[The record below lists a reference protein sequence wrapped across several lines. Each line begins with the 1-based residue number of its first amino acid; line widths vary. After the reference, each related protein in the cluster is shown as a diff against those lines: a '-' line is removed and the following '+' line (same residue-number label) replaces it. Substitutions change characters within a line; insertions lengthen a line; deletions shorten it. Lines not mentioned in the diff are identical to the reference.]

1 MKNKLKNSFF
11 KEKLY
16 ISLNSSICKNP
27 SLNIKKFHPIN
38 TFYSPINQTETNDG
52 KHKRDLESILKERK
66 NGSYKIS
73 SKRNFRTIIFQ
84 NWNTKNNIPKE
95 VGNCLNFPV
104 IMDMK
109 LLNKKS
115 SDNID
120 ILNNIKYE
128 YYYPVS
134 NRKDLVLPSEL
145 KKHKNKKHKNF
156 NSYDRGWKL
165 ITNYFYQNKKEREL
179 QKRQLLKMKL
189 TAQNLSIHPTKGE
202 DTKKEKE
209 KEKEKEDEKYNKKR
223 QSTQSINNLNING
236 KKDKQKNNGFR
247 NRSEKISREGTLRQ
261 KSKISVKPLDL
272 DKVEEKKKEFIKNK
286 NINISKAS
294 SSITDTNKRF
304 SDIFKSETTIN
315 IQNENILNEP
325 KDNEASSN
333 EKKNINVQDG
343 DKEEPS
349 LDLDKTIDWETFEE
363 YKDLEENQFLYAIKK
378 GKPLSYYLIDF
389 KELKKINEKET
400 NEKYNKHKLKKNQNY
415 TPKHS
420 EEVLIINYMTISSE
434 SVIIYVNGKPES
446 YNINEFKSLYMNYKN
461 LITIPLFKYWNK
473 SKIFKLWLKYVQR
486 QRRKKYEK
494 KLKERL
500 HILDRP
506 VFNGIKYIKK
516 ILGDL
521 TTINI
526 FRLNSKEPK
535 FPNQFMLDYHY
546 EIIVINKDFDLI
558 RSKVKEIIKNMCD
571 KEVQNFMATKK
582 ITDMNDEIEENK
594 MMAKIEEKRMENYNL
609 DNHDHDHDEKNNEQN
624 MGENFNDLNDNK
636 TNKENILNRDKSF
649 NYNYKIMKHREI
661 LKNVHIPEDLY
672 KSRVTKDEKFRKQND
687 DFIKNETN
695 FAQIATKRSFY
706 CKILKIIRLID
717 HFFNEAKMKAVCKSL
732 AILNRKIE
740 KYYDFYQNKFT
751 IYPLL
756 KISILSIGDEIKY
769 MPEFNNLEE
778 LFFEKF
784 IQENIFNFVNKKNFV
799 DPQEFPLYM
808 TCYEEVFEKSFDQN
822 ASLLN
827 RIKNDDEIN
836 DLINNIKSIFYKIGD
851 ELNNKVDELRVILS
865 NYNKYSKIDFK
876 EFEESLTPKKI
887 QEYLNYVYKERDKTL
902 NLSKI
907 NNIGIFELNIEQLLE
922 LITNGPNIYLK
933 KAKDIVPRVVK
944 NKQTDLINL
953 LNEYIKHLSKEVKHV
968 EGFIKLKHAFDQ
980 CKNDKYKVDEME
992 TEIGDYIDIM
1002 NNKKNKIPVDQNFI
1016 ENQSLLR
1023 ILKLQY
1029 EELFQK
1035 INNDI
1040 ENNLNKYKEILINDI
1055 KDFDKELD
1063 KVSVQLN
1070 DDLINNYCN
1079 KFNEIFIELRGLQNK
1094 MDNLVEKKDSFLD
1107 EVYELELEDETANV
1121 KKIDNIVNEFETK
1134 KEIWEKTK
1142 EFESLIKEI
1151 ENKEVLKLELK
1162 NVSEKF
1168 NYCINLCEKSFEFL
1182 PNFNV
1187 PKTLMKKVIPYKKI
1201 LDVIEVIQNPVI
1213 QNNESKFDELKSLL
1227 NLNNIELSKYI
1238 DIYSGS
1244 FNEKFTVEALKDINL
1259 NEVDK
1264 FVEFN
1269 KIANEEERLR
1279 IFIKDKYDEIN
1290 MRRLKYKFQKNAHN
1304 TMTYIYINKNLEENE
1319 YEFVEENI
1327 MILRKESLNPCNW
1340 VVLPKLT
1347 QLLNNYERFR
1357 QFMNLVD
1364 IYNNKIREIDGI
1376 LLSQEFLKEYPSEN
1390 KRIVNESQLRYLVK
1404 LLQDNKFLSKLF
1416 QDNIFNKIFSC
1427 LNSLLDGIEKNI
1439 FAINKFIDKRRK
1451 ETPQYYIMDNHEIMY
1466 LYNHKEDEAFLQ
1478 RIIKRLF
1485 PWIKNID
1492 LNYNIK
1498 YENKIQKIDNY
1509 SNDEYIKIKTF
1520 DDEDILLKNLKA
1532 SKHLKEYI
1540 DIIYAELS
1548 KSMKEHIKAHK
1559 KNNEAIYKNKK
1570 NKKINELL
1578 KSLINQVSGNQLI
1591 QEIFICIYY
1600 SMMDNIEKCLKS
1612 DETFDKLF
1620 ELYNICKQDMVKFIY
1635 EKINDD
1641 DKNNGI
1647 NRRKL
1652 FCLLS
1657 LFNYFISVLED
1668 IIHEDVQSPSDFC
1681 FVKYL
1686 NPKIESDTLMFYFLG
1701 NLFSVEYGFDYIG
1714 IMNNFILLT
1723 NNEKVLIQLINAY
1736 EFFKKPII
1744 LNNNYIKVENSEIVE
1759 NTPYTYDSISTIS
1772 AFLGK
1777 NIIEY
1782 SCNKNTDINIVK
1794 NLLCS
1799 YNKFGPWIRINN
1811 LYNLCSIYDFEII
1824 SNQIIEV
1831 YYQLKHSE
1839 EELIT
1844 MKNGDKILINNENF
1858 NIILDLRDYSDKNAQ
1873 KILGNNYFD
1882 DYRIINYIQIDF
1894 EFYIQMNLINLG
1906 FKNYELIMNRI
1917 LLSLNYIYSKLYHN
1931 RINFSNKFF
1940 IYNIFN
1946 LLSNRIIKNKN
1957 YHIQNIE
1964 LIKSDDVNIR
1974 INNYNN
1980 KKEIYEINSLK
1991 LIKDYES
1998 KSIYEEMKNL
2008 ISSLYK
2014 DTISTNIY
2022 NSILYF
2028 LDDVFCMIND
2038 EKNQKIK
2045 NDNNI
2050 NENENLNKEQTD
2062 IITEQINIL
2071 TSKYEISPKS
2081 NYYNKLYQ
2089 LAQNFDNYNSFIIF
2103 GPSLSGKTTLFYLL
2117 LSLIKKIKNTNEI
2130 TTTVN
2135 NLPLY
2140 PGAIP
2145 GLFDNFSNHRAFMF
2159 FNDNKMSRINDILI
2173 DLYENGNKSRLFENS
2188 NEKENKKELK
2198 DNASLNSNDSENTE
2212 KLKEKS
2218 LSYKKINIL
2227 SFLGEISNDW
2237 LQFLLNNNEFL
2248 VVKDKAIDK
2257 LFFETNDLKNLN
2269 QSLITSENVF
2279 YICVSNENDN
2289 GLNWENIVHKYINT
2303 ECDINNSNNSLNIK
2317 LYIRGIF
2324 LKYCTILID
2333 FINNNINS
2341 VNNQYISQNYIV
2353 NNLINFFDSFLKIKC
2368 EVTETDNIYKKSI
2381 KKKLNNDEF
2390 IKKYIL
2396 YIFIFSFSWII
2407 KNFINVSFIAKIEQI
2422 VNDTFKADDLKTP
2435 ILDYYV
2441 NPITKEFDLW
2451 TNLIEN
2457 HDLLSQFIKIDNI
2470 DIINNQ
2476 MIEPLFRE
2484 KVIILFIIS
2493 NLINNN
2499 KSLYLNNLFF
2509 SKNTNILSNFINDN
2523 KYRTIY
2529 YDINPNTKPI
2539 SITNYFD
2546 EKFYNIHRNIFGD
2559 IYRKKINIFIDDVS
2573 TNSSLDYFFTQL
2585 LEKKCYFDKK
2595 NIDFKFLYNSSI
2607 LFLGKNSSINNHP
2620 FNNSNFMNKLSIL
2633 NCYIN
2638 YTSFLTCIYKV
2649 HLENKFK
2656 EYYANTF
2663 SVISSQY
2670 VHVLC
2675 KFFEEINENK
2685 SINSISFS
2693 LDDIEQIIFNIL
2705 KVNSPY
2711 DNDNRNLFDKK
2722 MTRFYFYNISRLT
2735 YDRLYNNDDKN
2746 NLKQIMCSSYN
2757 KIFKKMKISI
2767 EDIFESNEFL
2777 NGKLTDYIF
2786 THIDTNNNG
2795 QFNEEMIFEYNK
2807 KEFFENFIEEK
2818 LKEFNKSN
2826 NNNHEKELILNED
2839 DYDYIHNI
2847 LFFCENNIK
2856 NKKIIILLEG
2866 NKLFKELIFKFC
2878 AYLIGVK
2885 VIECH
2890 KEINST
2896 LHLNKIFE
2904 EIVLNNKKII
2914 YYISEDLL
2922 MNNNNSLYYLNS
2934 ILSPDKIIKE
2944 IDIKKYNQENQ
2955 ENGKKIDIKNAIELI
2970 KNNFKIALD
2979 FKSFKIDKEISDYFG
2994 EQYSYLID
3002 SCHIVYQTSW
3012 IKKDYKYY
3020 MEYCFNKCNTIKEIK
3035 SSSDYNILKHNIFEI
3050 FYNTYLFSCELIN
3063 KVDNYST
3070 DSIHMINN
3078 FTDAITIFLNK
3089 YEIYYNIIKEKY
3101 TIYENCNPGN
3111 KIANFI
3117 KTINKEIYDLGEKKK
3132 EFEKKENDCK
3142 KQRQMLLAERQKF
3155 NKQITEY
3162 EKVINDY
3169 NADFFK
3175 ASDDLDSIVKPLL
3188 NDISNATEDCLSYN
3202 DISLNEI
3209 KHSYENSKLGKLMMI
3224 SIYKLESDNN
3234 NEISKELWDMTKRYF
3249 NTKMLNSFFE
3259 KKMYINNINDRTYIK
3274 TLESIIYNN
3283 EFKELVNNINNEKYA
3298 KSPYISIKKFSAYFI
3313 GCYNYYKNLNKIN
3326 QLNKQKDDIKKEID
3340 SVKNLEKEEKN
3351 KINENKSKNM
3361 ELENNLILVEKEKYT
3376 IVTDIKCHNKL
3387 MTVTKNFLENL
3398 DDIIP
3403 ELIKKKKIYQNI
3415 LSHFVSYHIFISL
3428 YYAFAPIFNEKN
3440 RFLLYKYI
3448 YNQLNKFSQNQIK
3461 ELSFLELFYNFSN
3474 IIENEVEN
3482 NNNNN
3487 NKTKSN
3493 INSLKSKNLI
3503 LSLYKYF
3510 DINKL
3515 NVNDEKTFI
3524 LENVIFIDFY
3534 ENKSICL
3541 QNNKNPGLS
3550 NLILIDMFK
3559 SYQKKVPQENIK
3571 TVNNLGKTLRKFDS
3585 NKIITSNYSE
3595 NISNDITLN
3604 DNNWVYHLVE
3614 INLNQYQIEKD
3625 LEFIA
3630 KILNEGYN
3638 SRSKRLVILFINNCN
3653 ENNIHLFNELI
3664 NNNDSKK
3671 RSSTFNLGKNKISL
3685 NNQINYRL
3693 LFNFKNMSNNLVKN
3707 PYICNTKVINFN
3719 VKSKSIKNELEF
3731 YLAKVSDIKYLD
3743 LFKENK
3749 LAAMRLFMEI
3759 EKINKKIC
3767 DIINKYEYETSENNY
3782 LYDEQLLTDVEVI
3795 IKNLK
3800 SKTNKFNEFNK
3811 SLQNINNNLIHLDII
3826 STQGGKIYKLI
3837 QKYNTSFSIKEFQ
3850 ILILKFFVD
3859 NGFDELVKEKNDSN
3873 SLSDSNNSF
3882 ISESN
3887 DEEQRSYDSNE
3898 NNLSKGDLT
3907 TSIPPNNHA
3916 KKYSNSNLPLLLNF
3930 FYENKIKN
3938 LLSSE
3943 NINIIHYLRISLY
3956 LYYLNQKI
3964 TNDNNNKM
3972 FNDLYQNILSDLN
3985 ELNSN
3990 SIDIKLNDVS
4000 PIKYITNENW
4010 NKFLYLS
4017 NNNMNIY
4024 NDIIEDITKNSSLWE
4039 KNLASS
4045 NKNICEQ
4052 ISKILKKDETN
4063 NKIEIFNILIIIA
4076 LIYPM
4081 RFGEIKEFLMNE
4093 LYQIDIYSIKNHY
4106 TLKGFI
4112 NSTKNL
4118 FNASQKPLLI
4128 IEDNSQ
4134 NLEQKI
4140 QYIKNILYPKLLSM
4154 IKLSKTITTKVS
4166 NKISNQNLNTLNA
4179 NGAFE
4184 GKLENSVKCIII
4196 KDNVKTG
4203 NYDNIIQFVKAGG
4216 LIIIKNINKFDRY
4229 FISQIVNII
4238 NDAKQNKY
4246 LDRAFRLIFTLSEPI
4261 NNDDIN
4267 EIIIK
4272 NCVYYNINLCNNI
4285 LEMNFKS
4292 KMLENIK
4299 NLNNDLISF
4308 FSTSIYKKKILFN
4321 FIFLNSLLN
4330 EISEN
4335 DFYFNFSEIDDI
4347 LLFIKKYIEM
4357 NETDFRLN
4365 NNFLGNN
4372 YYFLLQIIFDN
4383 YFTSKFTF
4391 NDDQSR
4397 IKNYIIKLLLD
4408 EDIFINENKYILF
4421 FNNGKISIENNNKEL
4436 NVNKLFDLFND
4447 IPDYKYN
4454 NIIIEMNQKIF
4465 EIKQLYQ
4472 INSFFKCVKYDDKQT
4487 INTLSSNNNNI
4498 KYMSYLEISD
4508 IFKGFIKKIPDDIFL
4523 PMEND
4528 DINDEN
4534 IYKNLLK
4541 REKNGMLINPID
4553 EVLIEEV
4560 NGLNA
4565 EKNEYKNKLNLL
4577 IEALN
4582 KKKFIKEE
4590 EIKKII
4596 KGNNIESN
4604 INYIIDKYN
4613 FYKEWIKEGELKK
4626 YSLNYVNNIKL
4637 LLYLLK
4643 LKYQKEEI
4651 SLYNKHHNQ
4660 KNNQNITVDKIFINY
4675 SPIKVDNCIEI
4686 SGLSFNLDKKYELSV
4701 IENSLTLKKKKEN
4714 NNNETDNKS
4723 FSLYLQFITE
4733 EENKNK
4739 NKDFVFNNRNDIIG
4753 KINHDLP
4760 LIKDQENN
4768 NLDYDIKSFTSD
4780 LYQIKNNTLLQ
4791 INDNKEKVNINISNE
4806 LTSEDLNEI
4815 ILNGVYIYTHN
4826 FHLNINEAID

>member
-27 SLNIKKFHPIN
+27 SLGIKKFHPIN
-38 TFYSPINQTETNDG
+38 TFYSPINPTENNNND
-52 KHKRDLESILKERK
+52 KRKKDLESILKERK

-109 LLNKKS
+109 QLNKKS

-134 NRKDLVLPSEL
+134 NRKDLTLPSEL
-145 KKHKNKKHKNF
+145 KKQKNKKHKNF

-189 TAQNLSIHPTKGE
+189 TAQNLSIHPIKVE
-202 DTKKEKE
+202 DAKEEKE
-209 KEKEKEDEKYNKKR
+209 KEADKDNKKK
-223 QSTQSINNLNING
+223 QSSQSINNLNING
-236 KKDKQKNNGFR
+236 KRDKSKNVGVR
-247 NRSEKISREGTLRQ
+247 NRSEKISRESTLRK
-261 KSKISVKPLDL
+261 KSKMSVKPLDL
-272 DKVEEKKKEFIKNK
+272 EKVEEKKKELIKNK
-286 NINISKAS
+286 NINLSKAS
-294 SSITDTNKRF
+294 SSVADTNKRF
-304 SDIFKSETTIN
+304 SDIFKSGTTTN
-315 IQNENILNEP
+315 IQNDNNLKEP
-325 KDNEASSN
+325 NDNVASAD
-333 EKKNINVQDG
+333 EKKNIVSQGEDN
-343 DKEEPS
+343 EEPS

-363 YKDLEENQFLYAIKK
+363 YKDLEDNQFLYAIKK

-400 NEKYNKHKLKKNQNY
+400 NEKYNKHKLKKNQNF
-415 TPKHS
+415 TPKHP

-446 YNINEFKSLYMNYKN
+446 YNVNEFKSLYMNYKN

-558 RSKVKEIIKNMCD
+558 RSKVKEVIKNMCD

-582 ITDMNDEIEENK
+582 ITDMKDEIEENK

-609 DNHDHDHDEKNNEQN
+609 EHHDHDEKNNEQN
-624 MGENFNDLNDNK
+624 MNEYLNDNNDNK
-636 TNKENILNRDKSF
+636 SNKESILNRDKSF

-661 LKNVHIPEDLY
+661 LKNVNIPEDLY
-672 KSRVTKDEKFRKQND
+672 KSRVTKDEKFRKQNL

-695 FAQIATKRSFY
+695 FAQIATKRNFY

-717 HFFNEAKMKAVCKSL
+717 HFFNEAKKKAVCKSL
-732 AILNRKIE
+732 TMLNKKIE
-740 KYYDFYQNKFT
+740 KYYDFYQNKFN

-887 QEYLNYVYKERDKTL
+887 QEYLDYVYKERDKTL
-902 NLSKI
+902 SLSKI

-944 NKQTDLINL
+944 KKQTDLINL

-980 CKNDKYKVDEME
+980 CKHDKSKVDEME

-1002 NNKKNKIPVDQNFI
+1002 NNKKNKILADQNFI

-1035 INNDI
+1035 INNEI

-1079 KFNEIFIELRGLQNK
+1079 KFNDIFIELRGLQLK
-1094 MDNLVEKKDSFLD
+1094 MDNLTEKKDSFLD
-1107 EVYELELEDETANV
+1107 EAYELELEDQITNIQ
-1121 KKIDNIVNEFETK
+1121 KIDNIVNEFETK

-1151 ENKEVLKLELK
+1151 ENKEVLKLNLK
-1162 NVSEKF
+1162 DLSQEF
-1168 NYCINLCEKSFEFL
+1168 NYCINLCEKSFDLL

-1187 PKTLMKKVIPYKKI
+1187 PKNLMQNVIPYKKL

-1227 NLNNIELSKYI
+1227 NLNSNELPKYI
-1238 DIYSGS
+1238 DIYTGN
-1244 FNEKFTVEALKDINL
+1244 FNEKFTVEALKDL
-1259 NEVDK
+1259 NITDVDK
-1264 FVEFN
+1264 FIEFN
-1269 KIANEEERLR
+1269 KVANEEERLR

-1290 MRRLKYKFQKNAHN
+1290 MRRIKYKFQKNSHN
-1304 TMTYIYINKNLEENE
+1304 TMTYIYINKNIEENE

-1340 VVLPKLT
+1340 VILPKLT

-1416 QDNIFNKIFSC
+1416 QDNVFNKIFSC

-1478 RIIKRLF
+1478 RIIKRLY

-1509 SNDEYIKIKTF
+1509 SNEEYIKIKTI

-1532 SKHLKEYI
+1532 TKHLKEYI
-1540 DIIYAELS
+1540 DIIYTELS

-1559 KNNEAIYKNKK
+1559 KNNEVIYKNKK
-1570 NKKINELL
+1570 NKKINEIF
-1578 KSLINQVSGNQLI
+1578 KNLINQVSSSQLI
-1591 QEIFICIYY
+1591 QEIFICIYF
-1600 SMMDNIEKCLKS
+1600 SMMDNIERCLKS

-1620 ELYNICKQDMVKFIY
+1620 ELYNICKHDMIKFIY

-1668 IIHEDVQSPSDFC
+1668 IIHEDVQSPSDFS

-1701 NLFSVEYGFDYIG
+1701 NLFSIEYGFEYIG
-1714 IMNNFILLT
+1714 IMKNFILLT
-1723 NNEKVLIQLINAY
+1723 NNERTLIELINAY
-1736 EFFKKPII
+1736 DFFKKPII
-1744 LNNNYIKVENSEIVE
+1744 LNTNYINVENEEIVE

-1794 NLLCS
+1794 NLICS
-1799 YNKFGPWIRINN
+1799 YNKLGPWIRINN

-1858 NIILDLRDYSDKNAQ
+1858 NIILDFKDYSNKKTQ
-1873 KILGNNYFD
+1873 KILGNNFFD
-1882 DYRIINYIQIDF
+1882 DYRLINYIQIDF

-1906 FKNYELIMNRI
+1906 FKNYELITNMI
-1917 LLSLNYIYSKLYHN
+1917 LLSLNYIYSKLYNN
-1931 RINFSNKFF
+1931 RSNFSNKLF

-1946 LLSNRIIKNKN
+1946 LLSNRIIKNKS
-1957 YHIQNIE
+1957 YHIQNIK
-1964 LIKSDDVNIR
+1964 LIKNDDINIR

-1980 KKEIYEINSLK
+1980 KKEIYDINSLK
-1991 LIKDYES
+1991 SVKEYEF

-2008 ISSLYK
+2008 IGSLYK

-2022 NSILYF
+2022 NSILNI
-2028 LDDVFCMIND
+2028 LDDAFCIIND
-2038 EKNQKIK
+2038 EKKSKVK
-2045 NDNNI
+2045 NENRI
-2050 NENENLNKEQTD
+2050 NEKENLNMGQTD
-2062 IITEQINIL
+2062 ILIEQINTL
-2071 TSKYEISPKS
+2071 TSKYEISSKS

-2089 LAQNFDNYNSFIIF
+2089 LALNFDNYNSFIIF

-2135 NLPLY
+2135 NLQLY

-2145 GLFDNFSNHRAFMF
+2145 ELFDNFSNHRAFMF
-2159 FNDNKMSRINDILI
+2159 FNDNKMSRINAILM
-2173 DLYENGNKSRLFENS
+2173 DLYENGNKSRLFDNQDEIGD
-2188 NEKENKKELK
+2188 KKEIK
-2198 DNASLNSNDSENTE
+2198 DNASLNSNESENTE

-2218 LSYKKINIL
+2218 LSYKIINIL

-2257 LFFETNDLKNLN
+2257 LFFETNHLKNLN

-2279 YICVSNENDN
+2279 YIYVSNENDN

-2303 ECDINNSNNSLNIK
+2303 ECVISDSNNPLSIK
-2317 LYIRGIF
+2317 LYIRGIL
-2324 LKYCTILID
+2324 LKYCSILID

-2341 VNNQYISQNYIV
+2341 VDNQYINQNFIV
-2353 NNLINFFDSFLKIKC
+2353 TNLINFFDSFLKIKC
-2368 EVTETDNIYKKSI
+2368 EATEADNIYKK
-2381 KKKLNNDEF
+2381 KRKQKLNDDEI
-2390 IKKYIL
+2390 IKKYVL

-2407 KNFINVSFIAKIEQI
+2407 KNFINISFIAKIEQI

-2451 TNLIEN
+2451 NNLIEN
-2457 HDLLSQFIKIDNI
+2457 HDLLSQFIKIDNV

-2476 MIEPLFRE
+2476 MIEPLYRE

-2509 SKNTNILSNFINDN
+2509 SKNTNILNDFINDN

-2529 YDINPNTKPI
+2529 YDINPNTKPF

-2546 EKFYNIHRNIFGD
+2546 QNFYNIHRNIYGD
-2559 IYRKKINIFIDDVS
+2559 IFRKKINIFIDDVN

-2607 LFLGKNSSINNHP
+2607 LFLGKNSSFNNHP
-2620 FNNSNFMNKLSIL
+2620 FNGSNFINKLNIL
-2633 NCYIN
+2633 NCYVN

-2656 EYYANTF
+2656 DYYVNTF

-2675 KFFEEINENK
+2675 KFFEEINENQNNNNIK
-2685 SINSISFS
+2685 FS

-2711 DNDNRNLFDKK
+2711 DSDNRNLFDKR

-2757 KIFKKMKISI
+2757 KIFKKMKIGI
-2767 EDIFESNEFL
+2767 EDIFENNEFL

-2795 QFNEEMIFEYNK
+2795 VINEEMLFEYNK
-2807 KEFFENFIEEK
+2807 NEFFQNFIGEK
-2818 LKEFNKSN
+2818 LKEFNKIN
-2826 NNNHEKELILNED
+2826 NNNHEKELLLNED
-2839 DYDYIHNI
+2839 DYDYIQNI
-2847 LFFCENNIK
+2847 LFFIENNIK

-2878 AYLIGVK
+2878 AYLIGIK

-2890 KEINST
+2890 KEINSIT
-2896 LHLNKIFE
+2896 HLNKIFE

-2914 YYISEDLL
+2914 YYISEDILL
-2922 MNNNNSLYYLNS
+2922 HNDNSTYYLNS
-2934 ILSPDKIIKE
+2934 ILSPEKIIKE

-2955 ENGKKIDIKNAIELI
+2955 ENEKKIDIKNALDLL

-2979 FKSFKIDKEISDYFG
+2979 FKSFKVDKEINDYFG
-2994 EQYSYLID
+2994 EKYSYLID
-3002 SCHIVYQTSW
+3002 YCHIVYQTSW
-3012 IKKDYKYY
+3012 IKKDYKFYF
-3020 MEYCFNKCNTIKEIK
+3020 EYNFNKCNTIKEIK
-3035 SSSDYNILKHNIFEI
+3035 SSSNYNILKQNIFEI

-3063 KVDNYST
+3063 KVDYYST
-3070 DSIHMINN
+3070 DNIHMMNN
-3078 FTDAITIFLNK
+3078 FIDAINIFLNK
-3089 YEIYYNIIKEKY
+3089 YEIYYYIIKEKY
-3101 TIYENCNPGN
+3101 SIYENCNPGN
-3111 KIANFI
+3111 KIANLI

-3132 EFEKKENDCK
+3132 ELEKQENDYK
-3142 KQRQMLLAERQKF
+3142 KQRQKLLAERQKF

-3169 NADFFK
+3169 NIDFFK
-3175 ASDDLDSIVKPLL
+3175 VSDDIDSIIKPIMK
-3188 NDISNATEDCLSYN
+3188 DISNATEDCLSYN

-3209 KHSYENSKLGKLMMI
+3209 KHSYENSKLGKLIMV
-3224 SIYKLESDNN
+3224 SIYKLETDNN

-3249 NTKMLNSFFE
+3249 NTKMLNSFFG

-3274 TLESIIYNN
+3274 ILENIIYNY

-3298 KSPYISIKKFSAYFI
+3298 KSPYISIKKFAGYFT

-3361 ELENNLILVEKEKYT
+3361 ELENNLISVEKEKYT
-3376 IVTDIKCHNKL
+3376 ILSDIKCHNKL
-3387 MTVTKNFLENL
+3387 MTVTKSFLEKL

-3428 YYAFAPIFNEKN
+3428 YYAFAPNFNEKN

-3461 ELSFLELFYNFSN
+3461 ELTFLELFYNFSN

-3482 NNNNN
+3482 NNNN
-3487 NKTKSN
+3487 KTKSN
-3493 INSLKSKNLI
+3493 INTLKNKNLI

-3515 NVNDEKTFI
+3515 DISDEKSFI

-3559 SYQKKVPQENIK
+3559 SYQKKIPQENIK
-3571 TVNNLGKTLRKFDS
+3571 TVNNLGKTLRKLES
-3585 NKIITSNYSE
+3585 NRNIVINYVE

-3604 DNNWVYHLVE
+3604 DDNWIYHLVE

-3625 LEFIA
+3625 LEYIA

-3638 SRSKRLVILFINNCN
+3638 SRSKRLLIFFINNCN
-3653 ENNIHLFNELI
+3653 EDNIHLFNDLI

-3693 LFNFKNMSNNLVKN
+3693 FFNCKYMNNNLVMN
-3707 PYICNTKVINFN
+3707 PYICNTKIINFN

-3731 YLAKVSDIKYLD
+3731 SLAKVSDIKYLD
-3743 LFKENK
+3743 LFKEIK
-3749 LAAMRLFMEI
+3749 LKNMRIFMEI

-3767 DIINKYEYETSENNY
+3767 DIINKYEYETNENNY
-3782 LYDEQLLTDVEVI
+3782 LNDEKLLTDVEVA

-3800 SKTNKFNEFNK
+3800 SKTKKLNEFNK
-3811 SLQNINNNLIHLDII
+3811 SLQAINDNLIHLNII
-3826 STQGGKIYKLI
+3826 CTQGGKIYKLI
-3837 QKYNTSFSIKEFQ
+3837 QKYNTLFSIKEFQ
-3850 ILILKFFVD
+3850 ILIEKFFID
-3859 NGFDELVKEKNDSN
+3859 SGFDELVKEKSESN
-3873 SLSDSNNSF
+3873 SNSDSINSF
-3882 ISESN
+3882 LSNESN

-3898 NNLSKGDLT
+3898 NNLSQDGLT
-3907 TSIPPNNHA
+3907 TPIPPNNHV
-3916 KKYSNSNLPLLLNF
+3916 KQYSNSNLPLLLNF

-3943 NINIIHYLRISLY
+3943 NIKIIHYLRISLY

-3964 TNDNNNKM
+3964 NNDNSNKM
-3972 FNDLYQNILSDLN
+3972 FDDLYQNVLSDLN

-3990 SIDIKLNDVS
+3990 SIDTKLNGVS

-4024 NDIIEDITKNSSLWE
+4024 NDIIEDISKNASIWE
-4039 KNLASS
+4039 KALTGS
-4045 NKNICEQ
+4045 NKNLCEQ
-4052 ISKILKKDETN
+4052 ISKNLKKNEVN

-4112 NSTKNL
+4112 SSTNNL
-4118 FNASQKPLLI
+4118 FNTSQKPLVI
-4128 IEDNSQ
+4128 IEENSQ

-4140 QYIKNILYPKLLSM
+4140 LYIKNILYPKLLPM
-4154 IKLSKTITTKVS
+4154 IKLSKGITSKAS
-4166 NKISNQNLNTLNA
+4166 NKIPNQNLNALNN
-4179 NGAFE
+4179 NGTFE
-4184 GKLENSVKCIII
+4184 GKIENSVKCIII
-4196 KDNVKTG
+4196 KDNVKNN

-4216 LIIIKNINKFDRY
+4216 LIIIQNINKFDRY
-4229 FISQIVNII
+4229 FISQLVNLI

-4246 LDRAFRLIFTLSEPI
+4246 LDRTFRLIFTLSEPI
-4261 NNDDIN
+4261 DNDDIN
-4267 EIIIK
+4267 EILIK
-4272 NCVYYNINLCNNI
+4272 NCLYYNINLCNNI
-4285 LEMNFKS
+4285 QVMNFKS
-4292 KMLENIK
+4292 KILENIK
-4299 NLNNDLISF
+4299 NLNYDLISF

-4357 NETDFRLN
+4357 NETDFRPN
-4365 NNFLGNN
+4365 NNNLGNN
-4372 YYFLLQIIFDN
+4372 YYFLIQIIFDN
-4383 YFTSKFTF
+4383 YFTIKFTF
-4391 NDDQSR
+4391 SDDQSR
-4397 IKNYIIKLLLD
+4397 IKNYILKLLLD
-4408 EDIFINENKYILF
+4408 EDTFISENKYILL
-4421 FNNGKISIENNNKEL
+4421 FNNGKISIENNKEEL
-4436 NVNKLFDLFND
+4436 NKNKLFDLFND

-4454 NIIIEMNQKIF
+4454 NIIIEMNQQIF
-4465 EIKQLYQ
+4465 EIKQ
-4472 INSFFKCVKYDDKQT
+4472 INHINAFFKSVKYDDKQT
-4487 INTLSSNNNNI
+4487 INTLSSNTNNI
-4498 KYMSYLEISD
+4498 KYLTCLEVSS
-4508 IFKGFIKKIPDDIFL
+4508 IFKDFIKKLPDDIFL
-4523 PMEND
+4523 PLEDD

-4541 REKNGMLINPID
+4541 REKNGLLINPID

-4560 NGLNA
+4560 NDFNS
-4565 EKNEYKNKLNLL
+4565 EKNEYKNKLNILM
-4577 IEALN
+4577 EALN
-4582 KKKFIKEE
+4582 KKKLIKEE

-4596 KGNNIESN
+4596 KESN
-4604 INYIIDKYN
+4604 IENNIKYILDKYN

-4626 YSLNYVNNIKL
+4626 YSLNYINNIKL
-4637 LLYLLK
+4637 LFYLLK
-4643 LKYQKEEI
+4643 FKYQKEEI
-4651 SLYNKHHNQ
+4651 SLYNKKHNQ
-4660 KNNQNITVDKIFINY
+4660 KNNQNITADKILINY
-4675 SPIKVDNCIEI
+4675 IPIKVDNCIEI
-4686 SGLSFNLDKKYELSV
+4686 TGLSFNLDKKYELSV
-4701 IENSLTLKKKKEN
+4701 IENSLTLKKRKEN
-4714 NNNETDNKS
+4714 NNINETDNKT
-4723 FSLYLQFITE
+4723 FSLYLQFVSE
-4733 EENKNK
+4733 EDSKNK
-4739 NKDFVFNNRNDIIG
+4739 NKDLVYNNKNEIIG

-4760 LIKDQENN
+4760 LIKDQINN
-4768 NLDYDIKSFTSD
+4768 NLDYDIKAFTSD

-4826 FHLNINEAID
+4826 FHLNINEAIN

>member
-38 TFYSPINQTETNDG
+38 AFYSPINHTENNND
-52 KHKRDLESILKERK
+52 KYKKDLESILKERK

-84 NWNTKNNIPKE
+84 NWNTKKNIPKE

-109 LLNKKS
+109 KLNKKS

-120 ILNNIKYE
+120 IISNMKYE

-134 NRKDLVLPSEL
+134 NRKDLTLPSEL
-145 KKHKNKKHKNF
+145 KKQKNKRHKNY

-179 QKRQLLKMKL
+179 QKKQLLKMKL
-189 TAQNLSIHPTKGE
+189 TAQNLSIHPNKGE
-202 DTKKEKE
+202 DAKEEKE
-209 KEKEKEDEKYNKKR
+209 TEKDNKKK
-223 QSTQSINNLNING
+223 QSSQSISNLDIND
-236 KKDKQKNNGFR
+236 KKDTQKNAGVKY
-247 NRSEKISREGTLRQ
+247 RSEKLSREGTVRK
-261 KSKISVKPLDL
+261 KSKMSMKPLDL
-272 DKVEEKKKEFIKNK
+272 DKVEEKKREFIKNK
-286 NINISKAS
+286 NINMSKAS
-294 SSITDTNKRF
+294 SSISDTNKKY
-304 SDIFKSETTIN
+304 SEICKSETTKI
-315 IQNENILNEP
+315 IQNDNTLKEP
-325 KDNEASSN
+325 NDHAVTSN
-333 EKKNINVQDG
+333 EKNIVAQG
-343 DKEEPS
+343 EENEEAS

-400 NEKYNKHKLKKNQNY
+400 NEKYNKHKLKKHQNF
-415 TPKHS
+415 TAKHP
-420 EEVLIINYMTISSE
+420 EEVLIINYMTISNE

-446 YNINEFKSLYMNYKN
+446 YNINEFKSLYMNYKS

-521 TTINI
+521 TSINI

-546 EIIVINKDFDLI
+546 EIIMINKDFEFI
-558 RSKVKEIIKNMCD
+558 RSKVKEVIKSMCD
-571 KEVQNFMATKK
+571 KEVQHFMKTKK
-582 ITDMNDEIEENK
+582 ITDMNDAIEENK
-594 MMAKIEEKRMENYNL
+594 MMAKIEEKRMEHYNIE
-609 DNHDHDHDEKNNEQN
+609 HHDHDEKNNEHN
-624 MGENFNDLNDNK
+624 MNEDANDNNDNK
-636 TNKENILNRDKSF
+636 SNKESILNRDKSF

-661 LKNVHIPEDLY
+661 LKNVNIPEDLY
-672 KSRVTKDEKFRKQND
+672 KSRETKDEQFRKQND

-695 FAQIATKRSFY
+695 FAQIATKRNFY
-706 CKILKIIRLID
+706 CKLLKIIRLID
-717 HFFNEAKMKAVCKSL
+717 HFFNEAKKKAVCKSL
-732 AILNRKIE
+732 AILNKKIE
-740 KYYDFYQNKFT
+740 KYYDFYQNKFN

-756 KISILSIGDEIKY
+756 KLSILSIGDEVKY
-769 MPEFNNLEE
+769 IPEFNNLEE

-836 DLINNIKSIFYKIGD
+836 DLINNIKTVFYKIGD

-876 EFEESLTPKKI
+876 EFEEKLTPKKI
-887 QEYLNYVYKERDKTL
+887 QEYLDYVYKEREKTL

-933 KAKDIVPRVVK
+933 KAKDIVPNVIK
-944 NKQTDLINL
+944 KKQTDLINL

-968 EGFIKLKHAFDQ
+968 EGFIKLKHAFEQ
-980 CKNDKYKVDEME
+980 CKHNKYKIDEIE
-992 TEIGDYIDIM
+992 NEIGDYIDVM
-1002 NNKKNKIPVDQNFI
+1002 NNKKNRIPADQNFI

-1023 ILKLQY
+1023 VLKLQY

-1040 ENNLNKYKEILINDI
+1040 ENNLNKYKDILINDI

-1063 KVSVQLN
+1063 KVSAQLN

-1079 KFNEIFIELRGLQNK
+1079 KFNDIFIELRGLQLK
-1094 MDNLVEKKDSFLD
+1094 MDNLTEKKDSFLD
-1107 EVYELELEDETANV
+1107 EAYELELEDEITNI
-1121 KKIDNIVNEFETK
+1121 KKIDKIVNEFETK
-1134 KEIWEKTK
+1134 KEIWEKAK

-1151 ENKEVLKLELK
+1151 ETKEVLKLDLI
-1162 NVSEKF
+1162 NLSEKF

-1187 PKTLMKKVIPYKKI
+1187 PKKLMKKVFPYKRI
-1201 LDVIEVIQNPVI
+1201 LDVVEVIQNPVI
-1213 QNNESKFDELKSLL
+1213 QNNETKFDELKSLL
-1227 NLNNIELSKYI
+1227 NLNNNELSKYV
-1238 DIYSGS
+1238 DIYSGN
-1244 FNEKFTVEALKDINL
+1244 FNEKFTVEALKDL
-1259 NEVDK
+1259 NITDVDK
-1264 FVEFN
+1264 FIEFN
-1269 KIANEEERLR
+1269 KVANEEERLR

-1290 MRRLKYKFQKNAHN
+1290 MRRLKYKFQKNTHN
-1304 TMTYIYINKNLEENE
+1304 IMNYIYINKNLEENE

-1340 VVLPKLT
+1340 VILPKLT

-1364 IYNNKIREIDGI
+1364 LYNSKIREIDGI

-1416 QDNIFNKIFSC
+1416 QENVFNKIFSC

-1466 LYNHKEDEAFLQ
+1466 LYNHKEDEVFLQ
-1478 RIIKRLF
+1478 RIIKRMY

-1498 YENKIQKIDNY
+1498 YENKVQKIDNY
-1509 SNDEYIKIKTF
+1509 SNDEYIKIKTI
-1520 DDEDILLKNLKA
+1520 DEEDILLKNLKA

-1540 DIIYAELS
+1540 DIIYNELS
-1548 KSMKEHIKAHK
+1548 KSMKEHFKAHK

-1570 NKKINELL
+1570 NKKINEIL
-1578 KSLINQVSGNQLI
+1578 KSLVNQAISNQFI

-1600 SMMDNIEKCLKS
+1600 SMMDNIERCLKS

-1620 ELYNICKQDMVKFIY
+1620 ELYNICKNDMVKFIN

-1668 IIHEDVQSPSDFC
+1668 IIHEDVQSPSDFS

-1701 NLFSVEYGFDYIG
+1701 NLFSVEYGFEYIG
-1714 IMNNFILLT
+1714 IIKNFLLLT
-1723 NNEKVLIQLINAY
+1723 NNERTLIELINAY
-1736 EFFKKPII
+1736 EFFKKPLI
-1744 LNNNYIKVENSEIVE
+1744 LNTNYIKVENTEVVE
-1759 NTPYTYDSISTIS
+1759 NTPYTYDSISTIAS
-1772 AFLGK
+1772 FLGK

-1782 SCNKNTDINIVK
+1782 SCNKNTDVNIAK

-1824 SNQIIEV
+1824 SNQIVEV

-1839 EELIT
+1839 DELIT
-1844 MKNGDKILINNENF
+1844 MKNGDKILINNDNF
-1858 NIILDLRDYSDKNAQ
+1858 NIILDCKDYTNKHTK

-1882 DYRIINYIQIDF
+1882 DYRLINYVQIDL
-1894 EFYIQMNLINLG
+1894 EFFIQMNLINLG
-1906 FKNYELIMNRI
+1906 IKNYELIMNRI
-1917 LLSLNYIYSKLYHN
+1917 LISLNYIYSKLYNN
-1931 RINFSNKFF
+1931 RTNFSNKLF
-1940 IYNIFN
+1940 IYNLFN
-1946 LLSNRIIKNKN
+1946 LLSNRLIKNKK

-1964 LIKSDDVNIR
+1964 LIKSNDMNIR

-1980 KKEIYEINSLK
+1980 KKEIYDINSLK
-1991 LIKDYES
+1991 SIKDYES
-1998 KSIYEEMKNL
+1998 QSFYEGMKNL
-2008 ISSLYK
+2008 IESLYK
-2014 DTISTNIY
+2014 DTISSSIY
-2022 NSILYF
+2022 NSILNI
-2028 LDDVFCMIND
+2028 LDDAFCIIKEEKKSKVKIDNKING
-2038 EKNQKIK
+2038 
-2045 NDNNI
+2045 
-2050 NENENLNKEQTD
+2050 NENLNVDQTD
-2062 IITEQINIL
+2062 IITEQINSL
-2071 TSKYEISPKS
+2071 TSKYEISSKS

-2089 LAQNFDNYNSFIIF
+2089 LALNFDNYNSFIIF
-2103 GPSLSGKTTLFYLL
+2103 GPSLSGKTTLFHLL
-2117 LSLIKKIKNTNEI
+2117 LSSIKKIKNTNEI

-2135 NLPLY
+2135 NLPVY

-2145 GLFDNFSNHRAFMF
+2145 ELFDNFSYHRAFTF

-2188 NEKENKKELK
+2188 NEKEDKKEIK
-2198 DNASLNSNDSENTE
+2198 DNASINSNDSENSE

-2218 LSYKKINIL
+2218 LSYKIINIL

-2257 LFFETNDLKNLN
+2257 LFFETYYLKDLN

-2279 YICVSNENDN
+2279 YIYVSNENNN
-2289 GLNWENIVHKYINT
+2289 GLNWENIVHKYINS
-2303 ECDINNSNNSLNIK
+2303 ECVIYDSKNPLSIK

-2324 LKYCTILID
+2324 LKYCNILID
-2333 FINNNINS
+2333 FVNNNINS
-2341 VNNQYISQNYIV
+2341 VNNQYISQNFIV
-2353 NNLINFFDSFLKIKC
+2353 TNLINYFDSFLKIKC
-2368 EVTETDNIYKKSI
+2368 QATGTDNIYKKKI
-2381 KKKLNNDEF
+2381 KKKLNDDEI
-2390 IKKYIL
+2390 IKKYVL

-2407 KNFINVSFIAKIEQI
+2407 KNFINISFIAKIEQI

-2441 NPITKEFDLW
+2441 NPITKEFDQW
-2451 TNLIEN
+2451 SNLLEN
-2457 HDLLSQFIKIDNI
+2457 HDLLRQFIKIDNA
-2470 DIINNQ
+2470 DVINSQ
-2476 MIEPLFRE
+2476 MIEPLYRE

-2509 SKNTNILSNFINDN
+2509 SKNTNILNNFINDN

-2546 EKFYNIHRNIFGD
+2546 ENFYNIHRNIYGD
-2559 IYRKKINIFIDDVS
+2559 IFRKKINIFIDDVN
-2573 TNSSLDYFFTQL
+2573 TNSSLDYFFIQL
-2585 LEKKCYFDKK
+2585 LEKKCYFDNK

-2607 LFLGKNSSINNHP
+2607 LFLGKKSSINNYP
-2620 FNNSNFMNKLSIL
+2620 FNLSNFTKKLNIL

-2656 EYYANTF
+2656 DYYVNTF

-2685 SINSISFS
+2685 ENNNILFS
-2693 LDDIEQIIFNIL
+2693 LDDIEQIVLNIL

-2711 DNDNRNLFDKK
+2711 DSDNRNLFDKK

-2735 YDRLYNNDDKN
+2735 YDKLYNNNDKN

-2757 KIFKKMKISI
+2757 KIFKKVKINV
-2767 EDIFESNEFL
+2767 EDIFENNEFL

-2786 THIDTNNNG
+2786 THLDINNNG
-2795 QFNEEMIFEYNK
+2795 EINEEMLFEYKK
-2807 KEFFENFIEEK
+2807 KEFFKNFIEEK
-2818 LKEFNKSN
+2818 LKEFNKIN
-2826 NNNHEKELILNED
+2826 NNNHEKELILNDD
-2839 DYDYIHNI
+2839 DYEYIQNI
-2847 LFFCENNIK
+2847 LFFCENNVK
-2856 NKKIIILLEG
+2856 NKKIIILLQG

-2878 AYLIGVK
+2878 AFLIGMK

-2896 LHLNKIFE
+2896 ANLHKIFE

-2914 YYISEDLL
+2914 YYINEDILL
-2922 MNNNNSLYYLNS
+2922 NNENSIYYLNN
-2934 ILSPDKIIKE
+2934 ILSIDKFFKE
-2944 IDIKKYNQENQ
+2944 IDIKKYNQESKEKQ
-2955 ENGKKIDIKNAIELI
+2955 KEIKIDIKKALDLL
-2970 KNNFKIALD
+2970 KNNLKIALD
-2979 FKSFKIDKEISDYFG
+2979 FKSFKVDKEISDYFG
-2994 EQYSYLID
+2994 EKYSYLID
-3002 SCHIVYQTSW
+3002 NCHIVYQSSW
-3012 IKKDYKYY
+3012 IKKDYKFY
-3020 MEYCFNKCNTIKEIK
+3020 MEYYFNKYNTIKEIK
-3035 SSSDYNILKHNIFEI
+3035 SSSNYNILKQNIFEI

-3063 KVDNYST
+3063 KVNNYNTDN
-3070 DSIHMINN
+3070 IHMMNS
-3078 FTDAITIFLNK
+3078 FTDAINIFLNK
-3089 YEIYYNIIKEKY
+3089 YEIYYNVIKEKFS
-3101 TIYENCNPGN
+3101 IYEYCNPGN
-3111 KIANFI
+3111 KITNFI
-3117 KTINKEIYDLGEKKK
+3117 KRINKEIYDLGEKKK
-3132 EFEKKENDCK
+3132 ELEKQENDYK
-3142 KQRQMLLAERQKF
+3142 KQRQMLLVERQKF

-3169 NADFFK
+3169 NIDFFK
-3175 ASDDLDSIVKPLL
+3175 ISDDIDNIVNPIIK
-3188 NDISNATEDCLSYN
+3188 DISNATKDCLSYN

-3209 KHSYENSKLGKLMMI
+3209 KHSYENSKLGKLIMI

-3234 NEISKELWDMTKRYF
+3234 NEISKELWDMTKKYF
-3249 NTKMLNSFFE
+3249 NTKILKSFFE
-3259 KKMYINNINDRTYIK
+3259 KKMFINNINDKTYIK
-3274 TLESIIYNN
+3274 TLENIIYNN
-3283 EFKELVNNINNEKYA
+3283 EFKELVNNINNEKYS
-3298 KSPYISIKKFSAYFI
+3298 KSPYISIKKFSSYFTS
-3313 GCYNYYKNLNKIN
+3313 CYNYYKNLDKIN
-3326 QLNKQKDDIKKEID
+3326 ELNKQKDEIKKEID
-3340 SVKNLEKEEKN
+3340 SLKNLEKEEKN
-3351 KINENKSKNM
+3351 KINESKSKNM
-3361 ELENNLILVEKEKYT
+3361 ELENNLISVEKEKYA
-3376 IVTDIKCHNKL
+3376 ILSDIKCHNKL
-3387 MTVTKNFLENL
+3387 MTVTKNFLQNL

-3428 YYAFAPIFNEKN
+3428 YYAFAPIFDEKN

-3461 ELSFLELFYNFSN
+3461 ELTFLELFYNFSN
-3474 IIENEVEN
+3474 IIENEVET
-3482 NNNNN
+3482 NNNN

-3493 INSLKSKNLI
+3493 TNSLKIKNLI

-3541 QNNKNPGLS
+3541 QNNRNPGLS
-3550 NLILIDMFK
+3550 NLVLIDMFK
-3559 SYQKKVPQENIK
+3559 SYQKRIPQTNIK
-3571 TVNNLGKTLRKFDS
+3571 AVNNFGKPLKKLES
-3585 NKIITSNYSE
+3585 NKNIIINIAD
-3595 NISNDITLN
+3595 NISNDIVLN
-3604 DNNWVYHLVE
+3604 DDNWIYHLVE

-3625 LEFIA
+3625 LEHIT
-3630 KILNEGYN
+3630 KILNEGFN
-3638 SRSKRLVILFINNCN
+3638 SRSKRLLIFFINNWN
-3653 ENNIHLFNELI
+3653 EDNIHYFNELI

-3671 RSSTFNLGKNKISL
+3671 RSLTFNLGKNKISL

-3693 LFNFKNMSNNLVKN
+3693 FFSSKHIDNQLVMN

-3719 VKSKSIKNELEF
+3719 VRSKSIKNELEF
-3731 YLAKVSDIKYLD
+3731 SLAKVSDIKYLD

-3749 LAAMRLFMEI
+3749 LKTMRLFIEI

-3767 DIINKYEYETSENNY
+3767 EIINKYEYGTSENNF
-3782 LYDEQLLTDVEVI
+3782 LYDEKLLTEVEATL
-3795 IKNLK
+3795 KNLK
-3800 SKTNKFNEFNK
+3800 NKTNKLDEFNK
-3811 SLQNINNNLIHLDII
+3811 SLLAINDNLMHLNTICI
-3826 STQGGKIYKLI
+3826 QGGKIYKLI

-3850 ILILKFFVD
+3850 ILIEKYYVD
-3859 NGFDELVKEKNDSN
+3859 SGFDELVKEKSN
-3873 SLSDSNNSF
+3873 SNSALDSNNSSLY
-3882 ISESN
+3882 IESN
-3887 DEEQRSYDSNE
+3887 DEDQRSFDSNE
-3898 NNLSKGDLT
+3898 NNLSKDGAS
-3907 TSIPPNNHA
+3907 TSIPPNNHVHQ
-3916 KKYSNSNLPLLLNF
+3916 YSNNDLPALLNF
-3930 FYENKIKN
+3930 LNENKIKN

-3943 NINIIHYLRISLY
+3943 NIKIIHYLRISLY

-3964 TNDNNNKM
+3964 TNDKSNKIY
-3972 FNDLYQNILSDLN
+3972 NDLYQNILSDLN

-3990 SIDIKLNDVS
+3990 SIDIKLNSIS
-4000 PIKYITNENW
+4000 PTKYIMNENW
-4010 NKFLYLS
+4010 NKLLYLS

-4024 NDIIEDITKNSSLWE
+4024 SEIIEDISKNTSIWE
-4039 KNLASS
+4039 KSLTSS
-4045 NKNICEQ
+4045 YKDLYDQ
-4052 ISKILKKDETN
+4052 IRKILKQNETN
-4063 NKIEIFNILIIIA
+4063 IKIEIFNILIIIS
-4076 LIYPM
+4076 LICPL
-4081 RFGEIKEFLMNE
+4081 RFSEIKEFLMNE
-4093 LYQIDIYSIKNHY
+4093 LYHIDIYSIKNHY

-4112 NSTKNL
+4112 SSANNL
-4118 FNASQKPLLI
+4118 FNSSQKPLVI
-4128 IEDNSQ
+4128 IEENSQ
-4134 NLEQKI
+4134 NLDQKI
-4140 QYIKNILYPKLLSM
+4140 QYIKNILYPKLLPT
-4154 IKLSKTITTKVS
+4154 IKLSKTITSKIS
-4166 NKISNQNLNTLNA
+4166 NKISSQNLNVLNN

-4196 KDNVKTG
+4196 KDNVKNS

-4229 FISQIVNII
+4229 FISQIINLI

-4246 LDRAFRLIFTLSEPI
+4246 LDKTFRLIFTLSEPI

-4272 NCVYYNINLCNNI
+4272 NCIYYNINLFNNI
-4285 LEMNFKS
+4285 KEMNFKS
-4292 KMLENIK
+4292 KILENIK
-4299 NLNNDLISF
+4299 NLNNDIISF
-4308 FSTSIYKKKILFN
+4308 YSTNIYKKKILFN
-4321 FIFLNSLLN
+4321 FIFLNNLLK

-4335 DFYFNFSEIDDI
+4335 DFYFNFSEIDDA
-4347 LLFIKKYIEM
+4347 LLFTKKYIEM
-4357 NETDFRLN
+4357 NETDFKLN
-4365 NNFLGNN
+4365 NNYLGNN
-4372 YYFLLQIIFDN
+4372 YYFLIQIIFDN
-4383 YFTSKFTF
+4383 YFASKFTF

-4408 EDIFINENKYILF
+4408 EDVLINENKYILF
-4421 FNNGKISIENNNKEL
+4421 FNNGKISIENINEEL
-4436 NVNKLFDLFND
+4436 NINKLFDLFND

-4454 NIIIEMNQKIF
+4454 NIIIEMNQKVF
-4465 EIKQLYQ
+4465 EIKQINQ
-4472 INSFFKCVKYDDKQT
+4472 INAFFKSVKYDDKQT
-4487 INTLSSNNNNI
+4487 LNTLSSSKSNI
-4498 KYMSYLEISD
+4498 KYMTYQEVSS
-4508 IFKGFIKKIPDDIFL
+4508 IFKDFIQKLPDDIVL
-4523 PMEND
+4523 PMED
-4528 DINDEN
+4528 EDINDEN

-4541 REKNGMLINPID
+4541 REKNGMLINPLD

-4560 NGLNA
+4560 KYLNS
-4565 EKNEYKNKLNLL
+4565 EKNEYKNKLNILM
-4577 IEALN
+4577 ETLN

-4590 EIKKII
+4590 MVKKII
-4596 KGNNIESN
+4596 RENNIENN
-4604 INYIIDKYN
+4604 INYIINKYK
-4613 FYKEWIKEGELKK
+4613 FYKEWVKEGELKK
-4626 YSLNYVNNIKL
+4626 YSLNYINNIKL

-4643 LKYQKEEI
+4643 FKSQKEEI
-4651 SLYNKHHNQ
+4651 SLYHKKHNQ
-4660 KNNQNITVDKIFINY
+4660 KNDQNITADKILINY

-4686 SGLSFNLDKKYELSV
+4686 TGLSFNLAKKYELSV
-4701 IENSLTLKKKKEN
+4701 VENSLTLKKRKEN
-4714 NNNETDNKS
+4714 NIKNEIDNKS
-4723 FSLYLQFITE
+4723 FSLYLQFVKE
-4733 EENKNK
+4733 EDNKNK
-4739 NKDFVFNNRNDIIG
+4739 NKDFVFNNKNEIIG

-4760 LIKDQENN
+4760 LIKDQTYN
-4768 NLDYDIKSFTSD
+4768 NLDYDIKTFTSD
-4780 LYQIKNNTLLQ
+4780 LYQSKNNTLVQ
-4791 INDNKEKVNINISNE
+4791 INDNKEKVNINISND

-4815 ILNGVYIYTHN
+4815 ILNGVYIYTSN
-4826 FHLNINEAID
+4826 FHLNINEVID